1 MEMGN
6 FALIIVDRGF
16 MFVAVLCFSVYWM
29 TFGQTISG
37 QGSIF
42 WMRKY
47 HLQIL
52 VSFYDQMKDLVLRGI
67 SCQRVLKLPYRP

>member
-6 FALIIVDRGF
+6 FALIIVD
-16 MFVAVLCFSVYWM
+16 
-29 TFGQTISG
+29 

-47 HLQIL
+47 QLQIL
-52 VSFYDQMKDLVLRGI
+52 VSFYD
-67 SCQRVLKLPYRP
+67 